1 MMRLI
6 RRALNGVTM
15 YRLMVYYLGLLFVGG
30 LAAGMTGATF
40 LDPAGLLLSL
50 ALAVASAWV
59 TNRLFSIVLKLP
71 TNSES
76 VHITALILALIM
88 PPADIADPTTL
99 AAIVLASV
107 AAIAS
112 KFILTI
118 GHKHIFNPV
127 ALGAVVAGIGLNTP
141 ALWWVGG
148 TPQLLPLV
156 ILGGLLVGYKI
167 ERLGMIAVYILSNLA
182 AVIATTPPGM
192 MGMALQQ
199 TLLYSP
205 LFFAGFA
212 MLTEPLTA
220 AHGRWS
226 RHVYAAIV
234 GVLSCSNIHIGTL
247 YFSPELA
254 FLVAN
259 IYAWAASPKGR
270 FKMKLIGVE
279 EIAANC
285 YEFVFQ
291 SDRALKFRAGQ
302 YLDWT
307 LGLPKSDTRGNRRTF
322 TIASAPGATS
332 VRVGVKFTPDGS
344 EFKRGLLEMQEGD
357 PIYGS
362 QIAGTFVLPRQREKK
377 LLFIAGGIGITP
389 FRSMIADLLERGE
402 KRDIVLVYANR
413 SADEIAYRE
422 LLTRARSEL
431 GMKVVYAVSGA
442 PGDASTLPGTVVE
455 GRMDET
461 KLRECV
467 PDLDERRVYVSGASA
482 MVAGFRKT
490 LRNCGVGRRRIHTDA
505 FSGL

>member
-1 MMRLI
+1 MMKLI
-6 RRALNGVTM
+6 RRSLNGVTM
-15 YRLMVYYLGLLFVGG
+15 YRLMVYYLGILFLGGIAVGMMG
-30 LAAGMTGATF
+30 AAF
-40 LDPAGLLLSL
+40 LDPVGLVVSLVLS
-50 ALAVASAWV
+50 VASAWV
-59 TNRLFSIVLKLP
+59 TNRLFSLFLKLP
-71 TNSES
+71 TNAES
-76 VHITALILALIM
+76 VYITALILALIM
-88 PPADIADPTTL
+88 PPADFADPMTL

-127 ALGAVVAGIGLNTP
+127 AIGAVVAGLALNTP

-156 ILGGLLVGYKI
+156 ILGGLLVAYKI

-182 AVIATTPPGM
+182 AVLLTPPPDM

-226 RHVYAAIV
+226 RHAYAAIV
-234 GVLSCSNIHIGTL
+234 GVLSSSNIHIGTM
-247 YFSPELA
+247 YFSPEMA

-307 LGLPKSDTRGNRRTF
+307 LGLSGSDKRGNRRPF
-322 TIASAPGATS
+322 TIASAPGAS
-332 VRVGVKFTPDGS
+332 AVRVGVKFNPHGS
-344 EFKRGLLEMQEGD
+344 AFKRGLLRMQEGD
-357 PIYGS
+357 TIYGS

-422 LLTRARSEL
+422 LLTRARNEL
-431 GMKVVYAVSGA
+431 GMKVVYAVSGE
-442 PGDASTLPGTVVE
+442 PGSAIYDDVTLVQ

-461 KLRECV
+461 NLRECV
-467 PDLDERRVYVSGASA
+467 PDLDERRVYVSGAST
-482 MVAGFRKT
+482 MVSGFLKMLRK
-490 LRNCGVGRRRIHTDA
+490 CGVRRRWIHTDA
-505 FSGL
+505 FAGL